1 VDVAALRS
9 LNVRTSSNRQFLTS
23 EGSKMGSMNIRKQ
36 ARLKRKKRIR
46 KKIHG
51 TPDRPRLSVFRSARH
66 TYAQIIDDSQG
77 VTLTTASTVDKQTK
91 NAPKFKSKVEAAKFV
106 GQLIGERALEKGIKM
121 VVFDRNGFLY
131 HGRVKSLSEGAREA
145 GLIF

>member
-1 VDVAALRS
+1 
-9 LNVRTSSNRQFLTS
+9 
-23 EGSKMGSMNIRKQ
+23 MGSMNIRQQ

-51 TPDRPRLSVFRSARH
+51 TADRPRLSVFRSARH

-77 VTLTTASTVDKQTK
+77 HTLTTASTVDQQAKD
-91 NAPKFKSKVEAAKFV
+91 APKFESKVEAAKFV
-106 GQLIGERALEKGIKM
+106 GKIIGQRALDKGIKE

-131 HGRVKSLSEGAREA
+131 HGRIKSLSDGAREA
-145 GLIF
+145 GLVF

>member
-1 VDVAALRS
+1 
-9 LNVRTSSNRQFLTS
+9 
-23 EGSKMGSMNIRKQ
+23 MGSMNIRHQ

-51 TPDRPRLSVFRSARH
+51 TPQRPRLSVFRSARH
-66 TYAQIIDDSQG
+66 IYAQIIDDTG
-77 VTLTTASTVDKQTK
+77 GRTLTAASTVNQQAKD
-91 NAPKFKSKVEAAKFV
+91 APKFKNKIAAANFIGKLV
-106 GQLIGERALEKGIKM
+106 GERALNQGIKE

-131 HGRVKSLSEGAREA
+131 HGRVKSLSEGARKA